1 MVIGDAYILG
11 WLRLR
16 SNSLWPCA
24 MLHATH
30 NLFIQGIFDRSTA
43 QSGRALYITT
53 EFGFGMVI
61 TTAIT
66 AFILWRNAIPEQ
78 DASLLAPASVEA

>member
-1 MVIGDAYILG
+1 MVISDAYILG

-16 SNSLWPCA
+16 SKCLWPCA

-43 QSGRALYITT
+43 QSGQALYVTT
-53 EFGFGMVI
+53 EFGFGLVI

-66 AFILWRNAIPEQ
+66 AFILWRISKPEQ
-78 DASLLAPASVEA
+78 DSISLQPESVAA